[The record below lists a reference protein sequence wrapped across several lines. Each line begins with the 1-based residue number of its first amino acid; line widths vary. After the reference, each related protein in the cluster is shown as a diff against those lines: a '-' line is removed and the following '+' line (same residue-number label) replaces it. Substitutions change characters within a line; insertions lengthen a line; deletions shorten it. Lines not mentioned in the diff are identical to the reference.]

1 MNNAAGASDIP
12 LTVFGGAVTEMK
24 PEDLPEG
31 ASPFNQDMDYTP
43 GATFTRA
50 GRKNQYFYENLFVE
64 VAAGFAQ
71 SVGDPALAAWLN
83 PSNLTLNTPGVY
95 AKTRLLSTP
104 FGGGGFW
111 DSLGSAGILG
121 NANHFTLTSTP
132 ATSGELALFFVSTGS
147 AGGTTQPFPAAQGW
161 TDITGSVPG
170 VNGNYQRVGAKIL
183 GAAPDSA
190 VVNFQGGNVAS
201 FGALVGLFGSNGSLP
216 TVVQSHLINSGTISA
231 GAHGPATFGGPVTA
245 GNGVFILL
253 GAASGTNG
261 LTLWSGVTATDNQGN
276 TYYLIGSQGNNAN
289 GTAQSLI
296 LFTPSVQ
303 AGTLNVTVNIGAGS
317 IDGANLS
324 MLEVHGLQVLP
335 GSTATKSQEL
345 QAFNFPLSIPSTE
358 VVLGFEFEISGHQ
371 STLDPSAVLTLSL
384 LNPSPAGSPS
394 FTFQLPLVDG
404 PVTIATPLET
414 WGFRLTPDQLNDP
427 SFGFKIVASSAV
439 AAEFDAYSAKI
450 KVFLT
455 PNPPVNFNW
464 IKTYQQN
471 NGNIDS
477 LLLDDAG
484 ILWQEDVIAAPGVLD
499 SIFTAIEP
507 HTFAKSVTFEDV
519 EWIAFSNLVNGTDMP
534 RQWDGKNLD
543 RVSQVGPGAPPSF
556 STSASS
562 IAIVS
567 ITQPTPKSD
576 PASPGHVSQILWSA
590 GPGSTGPG
598 NILTVYYAMTATHEG
613 HPGQPAADPDLVVG
627 GNVALQ
633 NFATINGQTVDG
645 VYVITSTGHQVPP
658 NSDNDRWYFTVQ
670 MPTAQFFQN
679 HNGEPSAIVGQYQ
692 VTLATLTAASQVPN
706 LEVGDQM
713 TLSGTGGAPT
723 AGYDGTWT
731 VSQTPNASQL
741 QIVSVARSGGIATYG
756 FNLINGTLPVIGQQV
771 TVVGTLAD
779 NGSFNVSNVAIASV
793 TPGSFTL
800 ALPGN
805 DVSSTGENGSGTI
818 SGTIFKFDPAIIVG
832 TRTGGTIVTS
842 GVIGAGIR
850 RGVVMFQTRSAGIT
864 QPSPYFEFTV
874 TGSVSTLNASQIPIG
889 PPDTIRRIIAFTG
902 ANGGNYFYI
911 DQPVTV
917 TNNGQKVTYTSTVIP
932 DNTTTSA
939 NFSFPDAVLLA
950 GIPIDV
956 QGNNLFAQRELGSSI
971 GFLSYSSRLFAW
983 GEQNKVQ
990 NFLNLSFDGGY
1001 NPPNLLPLG
1010 WTVDATNG
1018 DGGTLT
1024 VSPQFGNA
1032 YLIKN
1037 ATGSPQALYGMIE
1050 QNAYANQ
1057 LGTPII
1063 RSNTRYS
1070 VRITARSPSLTP
1082 SGNLVVDLFSP
1093 QLAQVFGSFSI
1104 PLASMGSTMTIF
1116 TGELLTQA
1124 QEFGTVPKD
1133 LLLRLYASALPD
1145 GGDVEIDRTEPFPTD
1160 EPVFSTSFT
1169 ASYAD
1174 NPQGFDGVTGNTGP
1188 NQNQQP
1194 IRGGATMFELLY
1206 ALKERSIYSTSDNG
1220 VTEPAFWN
1228 WREVS
1233 QQVGTIGIHSYD
1245 YGEEWL
1251 VTACRPGVYFFNG
1264 GAPLKISQEFQ
1275 TLWDAIAWKYGYTIW
1290 VRNDVIN
1297 RRILIGIPLPTGP
1310 GTKSFPYL
1318 PEFPANSAPTSP
1330 NVILTI
1336 NYRELNSGMAVAET
1350 GPIKTGYS
1358 GRILSPEPARKTSF
1372 WNIRSPYADFV
1383 NRGNNETP
1391 LFLCTGYGDSKVF
1404 ALDPDE
1410 LDDDGLA
1417 INSFY
1422 LTYGFTKAEM
1432 QDAKGLGLHRMSL
1445 KYLTSLAVGSGDL
1458 NIWVYPETPLNPL
1471 PVRLDSIPLD
1481 PFTLG
1486 DLESDVDY
1494 TANRFFVRYGT
1505 NKVGSRF
1512 ELSKIVASLAPDPWT
1527 PIRGS
1532 ARGSP

>member
-1 MNNAAGASDIP
+1 MNNALGASDIP

-31 ASPFNQDMDYTP
+31 ASPYNQDMDFTP

-50 GRKNQYFYENLFVE
+50 GRKNQYFYENLF
-64 VAAGFAQ
+64 ALASAGFAQ
-71 SVGDPALAAWLN
+71 NVGDPALAAWLS
-83 PSNLTLNTPGVY
+83 PHNLTLNTPGVY
-95 AKTRLLSTP
+95 ARTRLLGAP
-104 FGGGGFW
+104 FDGGGFW
-111 DSLGSAGILG
+111 DSAGSAGVQG
-121 NANHFTLTSTP
+121 NANHFTLTSSP
-132 ATSGELALFFVSTGS
+132 AISGELALYFASTGS

-170 VNGNYQRVGAKIL
+170 VNGNYQRVAAKIL
-183 GAAPDSA
+183 GASPDNA

-201 FGALVGLFGSNGSLP
+201 FGAVVGLFGSNGSLP
-216 TVVQSHLINSGTISA
+216 TVVQSDLIASGTISA
-231 GAHGPATFGGPVTA
+231 GAHGPATFGGPVAA
-245 GNGVFILL
+245 GNAVFIFL

-261 LTLWSGVTATDNQGN
+261 LTLWSGVTVTDNQGN
-276 TYYLIGSQGNNAN
+276 TYYLIGSEGNNAN

-303 AGTLNVTVNIGAGS
+303 AGTLNVTVTIGAGS
-317 IDGANLS
+317 IDGANLT
-324 MLEVHGLQVLP
+324 MLEVNGLQVLP
-335 GSTATKSQEL
+335 GSTANKSQEL
-345 QAFNFPLSIPSTE
+345 QALNFPLSIPPTE
-358 VVLGFEFEISGHQ
+358 VVLGFEFEFSGHQ

-384 LNPSPAGSPS
+384 LDPSPAGSPS

-404 PVTIATPLET
+404 TVTIATPLET
-414 WGFRLTPDQLNDP
+414 WGFRLMPDQLNDP
-427 SFGFKIVASSAV
+427 SFGFKVVAKSDV
-439 AAEFDAYSAKI
+439 TAEFDAYSAKI
-450 KVFLT
+450 RVFLT

-484 ILWQEDVIAAPGVLD
+484 ILWQEDVIAAPGVLN

-519 EWIAFSNLVNGTDMP
+519 EWIALSDLVNGTDMP

-556 STSASS
+556 STTSVGNTV
-562 IAIVS
+562 VS
-567 ITQPTPKSD
+567 ITQAPAVVFPTGPHD
-576 PASPGHVSQILWSA
+576 FITLGA
-590 GPGSTGPG
+590 GPVHLHGSTTPG
-598 NILTVYYAMTATHEG
+598 NIVSI
-613 HPGQPAADPDLVVG
+613 QPRTSFVRPADIVVG
-627 GNVALQ
+627 SNIVISGAPLLSGFNINNDPAGITNPPFWTVTSIGPVISGN
-633 NFATINGQTVDG
+633 ATSDWITFQAPFTGFFSINNISG
-645 VYVITSTGHQVPP
+645 VSIEG
-658 NSDNDRWYFTVQ
+658 
-670 MPTAQFFQN
+670 
-679 HNGEPSAIVGQYQ
+679 
-692 VTLATLTAASQVPN
+692 TLATLTTSSQVPN
-706 LEVGDQM
+706 LEVGNQF
-713 TLSGTGGAPT
+713 TLAGTGGSPP

-731 VSQTPNASQL
+731 VFATPNASQL
-741 QIVSVARSGGIATYG
+741 QITSVARSSDVATYG
-756 FNLINGTLPVIGQQV
+756 FNLITGTLPVVGQFV

-779 NGSFNVSNVAIASV
+779 DGTFNVSNAAIASV

-800 ALPGN
+800 SLPGN
-805 DVSSTGENGSGTI
+805 NVSSTGDSGSGTI
-818 SGTIFKFDPAIIVG
+818 SGTIFKFDPLRIVG
-832 TRTGGTIVTS
+832 NRSTGTIVTA
-842 GVIGAGIR
+842 GVIGSGIR
-850 RGVVMFQTRSAGIT
+850 RGVVMFETRSAGIT
-864 QPSPYFEFTV
+864 QPSPYAEFTV
-874 TGSVSTLNASQIPIG
+874 TGSVSTLNAAQIPIG
-889 PPDTIRRIIAFTG
+889 PPDTIRRIVAFTG

-917 TNNGQKVTYTSTVIP
+917 TDNGQKVTYTSTIIP
-932 DNTTTSA
+932 DNTSTSA
-939 NFSFPDAVLLA
+939 TFTFPDAILLA
-950 GIPIDV
+950 GIAIDV

-1001 NPPNLLPLG
+1001 NPPDFLPLG
-1010 WTVDATNG
+1010 WTVDQTNG
-1018 DGGTLT
+1018 DGGTLA
-1024 VSPQFGNA
+1024 VSPQFGNS
-1032 YLIKN
+1032 YLIAN

-1050 QNAYANQ
+1050 QGAYTNQ

-1063 RSNTRYS
+1063 KSNTRYS

-1093 QLAQVFGSFSI
+1093 QLAQIFGSFSI

-1124 QEFGTVPKD
+1124 QQFGIVPKD
-1133 LLLRLYASALPD
+1133 LLLRVYASALPN
-1145 GGDVEIDRTEPFPTD
+1145 GGNVEIDRVEPFPTD
-1160 EPVFSTSFT
+1160 EPVFATSFT

-1194 IRGGATMFELLY
+1194 IRGGAEMFDLLY
-1206 ALKERSIYSTSDNG
+1206 ALKERSIFSTSDNG

-1251 VTACRPGVYFFNG
+1251 VTACRPGIYFFNG

-1275 TLWDAIAWKYGYTIW
+1275 TVWDAINWKYGYTIW
-1290 VRNDVIN
+1290 VRNDVVN
-1297 RRILIGIPLPTGP
+1297 KRILVGIPLPTGP

-1318 PEFPANSAPTSP
+1318 PEFPANAAPTTP
-1330 NVILTI
+1330 NVVLTI
-1336 NYRELNSGMAVAET
+1336 NYRELSSGMALAET
-1350 GPIKTGYS
+1350 GPIKSGYS

-1391 LFLCTGYGDSKVF
+1391 LFICTGYADSKVF
-1404 ALDPDE
+1404 ALDEDE

-1432 QDAKGLGLHRMSL
+1432 QDAKGLGLHRML
-1445 KYLTSLAVGSGDL
+1445 ADYMTTLAVGTGDL
-1458 NIWVYPETPLNPL
+1458 NIWIYPESPQNDL
-1471 PVRLDSIPLD
+1471 PIILDPIPLD
-1481 PFTLG
+1481 AFTFG
-1486 DLESDVDY
+1486 DLESDVNY
-1494 TANRFFVRYGT
+1494 TANRFFVRFGT
-1505 NKVGSRF
+1505 NRVGHKFQVSKV
-1512 ELSKIVASLAPDPWT
+1512 VMSLRPDAWS